1 MKEFEYAAQEAVR
14 GGAGTIVVVPTDY
27 GWHIIYC
34 TFTFSG
40 NTPYTFDWN
49 EIEEEGTFSNLYY
62 EALKASN
69 LTTYSSSRQTEI
81 INSFDNDTCVTV
93 HEDRYQ
99 DLITDGSENDA
110 HAGHDHS

>member
-1 MKEFEYAAQEAVR
+1 MR
-14 GGAGTIVVVPTDY
+14 GGAGTIVVAPTDY

-34 TFTFSG
+34 TFTFAG

-49 EIEEEGTFSNLYY
+49 AIEEEGTFSNLYY
-62 EALKASN
+62 EALKSSN
-69 LTTYSSSRQTEI
+69 LTTYATSRQTEI

>member
-1 MKEFEYAAQEAVR
+1 MRVR
-14 GGAGTIVVVPTDY
+14 SSSFPPTTAGTSSTAR
-27 GWHIIYC
+27 
-34 TFTFSG
+34 SRSRA

-69 LTTYSSSRQTEI
+69 LTTYSTSRQTEI
-81 INSFDNDTCVTV
+81 INSYDNDACVTL

-99 DLITDGSENDA
+99 DLILDGSESDP